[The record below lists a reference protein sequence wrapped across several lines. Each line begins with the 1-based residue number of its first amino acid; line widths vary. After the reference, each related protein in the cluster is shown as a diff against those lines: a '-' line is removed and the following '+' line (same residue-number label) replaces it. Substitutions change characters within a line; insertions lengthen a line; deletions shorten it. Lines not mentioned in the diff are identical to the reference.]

1 MERIATGMIP
11 TIPWCINWCTT
22 PSLVRPRITASA
34 KIAQGL
40 PRGVQVA
47 AKPKEAA
54 RAGLSTG
61 QLEGTNRGSPS

>member
-54 RAGLSTG
+54 AGLSTG